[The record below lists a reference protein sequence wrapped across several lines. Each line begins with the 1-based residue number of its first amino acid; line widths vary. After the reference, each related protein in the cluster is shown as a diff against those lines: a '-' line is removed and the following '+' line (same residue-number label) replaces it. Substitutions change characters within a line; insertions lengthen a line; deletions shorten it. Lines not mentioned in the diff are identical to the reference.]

1 MQNVTNIQENLEA
14 RQSLYCVWIR
24 ASEQRNAPLVSVWID
39 PAMRGFEGELQR
51 VSCEAPMEAT
61 VSRQCEDEPEGDV
74 VIDDPPL
81 CVHMPVM
88 SASLT

>member
-1 MQNVTNIQENLEA
+1 MRNVTNMQENLEA

-39 PAMRGFEGELQR
+39 PAMSAFEGELQK
-51 VSCEAPMEAT
+51 VNCEAPMEAS
-61 VSRQCEDEPEGDV
+61 VSHQCEDEPAEDA

-81 CVHMPVM
+81 CVHIPVM
-88 SASLT
+88 SASLA